1 VKRLLRKK
9 RCVRE
14 WDCKMAQF
22 RTDTSEFLPGNKTI
36 YEVVMVAGQAGP
48 STYVNAGNLN
58 TSSDSFGRMRVSQPL
73 TLFDSSHRY
82 ADNGLFAEDTTGTAS
97 STFNGDEGLVELDV
111 GSSSGDEILRESNKT
126 FSYQPGKSLLI
137 LSSFLF
143 ATSKTNLRQRVGYF
157 GSENGIFLEQD
168 DSDVSVVLRSKVTG
182 SVVDTKIAKANWN
195 VDPLDGTGPS
205 GVTLDL
211 TKVQLM
217 WFDFEWLGAGSV
229 RFGFVINGQFI
240 VCHVL
245 HHANEIDS
253 TYTTT
258 ASLPLRQ
265 EITNTGATSG
275 ASKAKQICSSVI
287 AEGGYE
293 LRGRQ
298 HAVGTPIT
306 DAYDLTT
313 AGTYYPVVSIRL
325 KSGREDAIVI
335 LTALSLLGVGNGVNF
350 SWRVVAGGTV
360 TTASWTSAGAD
371 SSVEYTISG
380 TAHDGGG
387 RVLAQGYLNSSNQGS
402 PTMNILKEALFKFQ
416 LERDS
421 FAGVREP
428 LSFLIAP
435 ATDAEDVFASLD
447 WEEVTR

>member
-1 VKRLLRKK
+1 
-9 RCVRE
+9 
-14 WDCKMAQF
+14 MAQF
-22 RTDTSEFLPGNKTI
+22 NKDTGEFLNNNKTL

-97 STFNGDEGLVELDV
+97 STFNANEGLVELDV
-111 GSSSGDEILRESNKT
+111 GSSSGDEILRESYKV
-126 FSYQPGKSLLI
+126 FSYQPGKSLLV

-143 ATSKTNLRQRVGYF
+143 ATAKTNLRQRIGYF

-168 DSDVSVVLRSKVTG
+168 DSVVSVVMRSNVTG
-182 SVVDTKIAKANWN
+182 SVVDTKVAQANWN
-195 VDPLDGTGPS
+195 VDSLDGTEPS

-217 WFDFEWLGAGSV
+217 WLDFEWLGAGSV
-229 RFGFVINGQFI
+229 RFGFVVNGQFI
-240 VCHVL
+240 PCHIF
-245 HHANEIDS
+245 HHANLIDS
-253 TYTTT
+253 TYITT

-265 EITNTGATSG
+265 ELTNTGATSG
-275 ASKAKQICSSVI
+275 ASQAKQICSTVI
-287 AEGGYE
+287 SEGGYE

-298 HAVGTPIT
+298 HGIGTPIT

-325 KSGREDAIVI
+325 KSARQDAIAI

-350 SWRVVAGGTV
+350 SWRIVAGGTV
-360 TTASWTSAGAD
+360 TTSSWTSAGAD
-371 SSVEYTISG
+371 SSVEYTLTG
-380 TAHDGGG
+380 TAHSGG

-402 PTMNILKEALFKFQ
+402 PTLDILKEAVFKFQ

-421 FAGVREP
+421 FTGTSEP
-428 LSFLIAP
+428 LSFLVTAG
-435 ATDAEDVFASLD
+435 TDSESIFASLD
-447 WEEVTR
+447 WEEITR

>member
-1 VKRLLRKK
+1 MANYNPNSTNYVHSSEPNTENLVKAMDYNSLGQPV
-9 RCVRE
+9 VRTVSS
-14 WDCKMAQF
+14 A
-22 RTDTSEFLPGNKTI
+22 SAAYNG
-36 YEVVMVAGQAGP
+36 
-48 STYVNAGNLN
+48 AGNLN
-58 TSSDSFGRMRVSQPL
+58 TASDAFGRMRVSEPL

-82 ADNGLFAEDTTGTAS
+82 ADNGLFAESTTGTAS
-97 STFNGDEGLVELDV
+97 STFNADQGLVDLDV
-111 GSSSGDEILRESNKT
+111 GSSSGDEILRETNKT

-137 LSSFLF
+137 LCSFLL
-143 ATSKTNLRQRVGYF
+143 ATAKTNLRQRVGYF
-157 GSENGIFLEQD
+157 GSENGVFLEQD
-168 DSDVSVVLRSKVTG
+168 NSVVSAVLRSNVTG
-182 SVVDTKIAKANWN
+182 SVVDTKIAQANWN

-217 WFDFEWLGAGSV
+217 WLDFEWLGVGSV
-229 RFGFVINGQFI
+229 RFGFVMNGQF
-240 VCHVL
+240 VPCHVF
-245 HHANEIDS
+245 HHANEINS
-253 TYTTT
+253 TYITT

-265 EITNTGATSG
+265 ELTNTGATSG
-275 ASKAKQICSSVI
+275 ASQAKQICNSI
-287 AEGGYE
+287 ICEGGYE

-298 HAVGTPIT
+298 HAIGTPIT
-306 DAYDLTT
+306 GAYQLTD

-325 KSGREDAIVI
+325 KSARQDAIVI

-360 TTASWTSAGAD
+360 TTPSWTSAGAD
-371 SSVEYTISG
+371 SSVEYTLTG

-421 FAGVREP
+421 FSDVMEP

-435 ATDAEDVFASLD
+435 GTDDEDIFASLD
-447 WEEVTR
+447 WEEITR

>member
-1 VKRLLRKK
+1 
-9 RCVRE
+9 
-14 WDCKMAQF
+14 MAQF
-22 RTDTSEFLPGNKTI
+22 RTDTSEFLASNKTI

-48 STYVNAGNLN
+48 STYVGAGNLN
-58 TSSDSFGRMRVSQPL
+58 TSSDAFGRQRMAQPL

-111 GSSSGDEILRESNKT
+111 GSSSGDEILRETYKV
-126 FSYQPGKSLLI
+126 FSYQPGKSLLVMT
-137 LSSFLF
+137 SFLF
-143 ATSKTNLRQRVGYF
+143 DVAKTNLRQRVGYF
-157 GSENGIFLEQD
+157 SSENGIYLEQD
-168 DSDVSVVLRSKVTG
+168 DSDISMVLRSNVTG
-182 SVVDTKIAKANWN
+182 SVVNTKIAQANWN
-195 VDPLDGTGPS
+195 VDSLDGTGPS
-205 GVTLDL
+205 GVTLDF

-217 WFDFEWLGAGSV
+217 WMDFEWLGVGSV
-229 RFGFVINGQFI
+229 RVGFAVNGQFI
-240 VCHVL
+240 PCHVF
-245 HHANEIDS
+245 HHANLIDS
-253 TYTTT
+253 TYMTT

-275 ASKAKQICSSVI
+275 PSQSKQICSTVI
-287 AEGGYE
+287 SEGGYE

-306 DAYDLTT
+306 SAYSLTD

-325 KSGREDAIVI
+325 KSARQDAIAI

-350 SWRVVAGGTV
+350 SWRIIAGGTV
-360 TTASWTSAGAD
+360 TTASWTSAGSD
-371 SSVEYTISG
+371 SSVEYTTSG

-402 PTMNILKEALFKFQ
+402 PTLDILKEAVFKFQ

-421 FAGVREP
+421 FTGTSES
-428 LSFLIAP
+428 LSFLITA
-435 ATDAEDVFASLD
+435 ATDSESIFASMD
-447 WEEVTR
+447 WEEITR